1 MLITPTILDDFKG
14 GKIDSFY
21 KEAYPSLLRYAMRFL
36 GSDMAY
42 MGEDCVADA
51 VFKAYKNREQF
62 SEPMELKAFLFTCVH
77 NEIVSLFRKNERH
90 RRYVDHQR
98 NMKADFIDNIVMQ
111 ETLDRL
117 QASIDQLP
125 PRLREIFT
133 MTFEKGMK
141 RSEIA
146 GQLQVSEATVKR
158 DRQKLIAI
166 LREEFK
172 DDVVAKFVIVF
183 ALNITL

>member
-1 MLITPTILDDFKG
+1 MN
-14 GKIDSFY
+14 
-21 KEAYPSLLRYAMRFL
+21 
-36 GSDMAY
+36 
-42 MGEDCVADA
+42 V
-51 VFKAYKNREQF
+51 
-62 SEPMELKAFLFTCVH
+62 
-77 NEIVSLFRKNERH
+77 
-90 RRYVDHQR
+90 
-98 NMKADFIDNIVMQ
+98 DFIDNIVMQ

-183 ALNITL
+183 ALSITI